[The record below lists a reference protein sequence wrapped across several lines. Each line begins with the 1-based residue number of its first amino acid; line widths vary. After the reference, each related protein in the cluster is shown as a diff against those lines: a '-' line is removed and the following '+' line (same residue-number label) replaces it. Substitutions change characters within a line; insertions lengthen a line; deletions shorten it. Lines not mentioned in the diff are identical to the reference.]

1 MTPFNRMHTTRFM
14 WSHPAHLFALGF
26 GSGLSPLAPGTVG
39 TLWAWASYSLLNL
52 YLNTAEMGV
61 LIGASLVLGW
71 WFCTVTAEH
80 MHMSDPSA
88 IVWDEI
94 AAFWLVLWLWMP
106 ASFAGQLVAF
116 VLFRLFDALKP
127 EPMAWA
133 DRHFKGFGP
142 RGGFGIMLDDLLAA
156 FCTLLVLA
164 LWKAWW

>member
-88 IVWDEI
+88 IVICSD
-94 AAFWLVLWLWMP
+94 VP
-106 ASFAGQLVAF
+106 
-116 VLFRLFDALKP
+116 
-127 EPMAWA
+127 PM
-133 DRHFKGFGP
+133 
-142 RGGFGIMLDDLLAA
+142 
-156 FCTLLVLA
+156 
-164 LWKAWW
+164 